1 MAKLVLIFASLSGAI
16 AVGLGAF
23 GAHALKSKL
32 ERFGNLNTYNTAVQY
47 HFYHTLALLFIGFLL
62 TKYSNQWLTI
72 SSYSMMLGILI
83 FSGSLY
89 VLAITNIKW
98 LGAITPIGGLGFI
111 GGWIFLALAIW
122 QIKF

>member
-1 MAKLVLIFASLSGAI
+1 MAKLVFVFAAVSGFL

-32 ERFGNLNTYNTAVQY
+32 ESNGNLSVYVQY
-47 HFYHTLALLFIGFLL
+47 QFYHTLALLFIGILL
-62 TKYSNQWLTI
+62 SKYSNQWLNI
-72 SSYSMMLGILI
+72 SSYFMTAGILI

-89 VLAITNIKW
+89 VLAIANTKW
-98 LGAITPIGGLGFI
+98 LGAITPLGGLGLLI
-111 GGWIFLALAIW
+111 GWLCLAVAFW